1 VPHPEAT
8 WNVRTPIDLGDGE
21 RLAWIMGSSRSGST
35 WLLRMLSD
43 TGEVSAIDDPHLG
56 HHIGVWRPIPL
67 AWAAATEVP
76 DLTTLTEVK
85 REKRDY
91 FFCDR
96 YRDTWMPALRDLIA
110 VRFGAQAADI
120 AAERGIADPTVV
132 VKEPG
137 SHAADLLLELFP
149 ASRLIFLLRDGRD
162 VVDSWIDAYQSGS
175 WAQEEGA
182 FPVAEHGRV
191 PLVRWL
197 ASVWLFR
204 TQAVQRAFA
213 RHHPFRRVLVRYE
226 DLLRDPVSELG
237 RIARVL
243 GLGVGSD
250 RLREIGSER
259 DFDQVS
265 ASDRGG
271 GHEVRSASPGSWRH
285 NLSPEE
291 RSAMMEIIGQ
301 KVHELV
307 YLDTSPDA
315 GRRRAER
322 AAELAA

>member
-1 VPHPEAT
+1 
-8 WNVRTPIDLGDGE
+8 
-21 RLAWIMGSSRSGST
+21 MGSSRSGST

-43 TGEVSAIDDPHLG
+43 TGQVVPIDDPHIG
-56 HHIGVWRPIPL
+56 HHLGVWRPIPL

-76 DLTTLTEVK
+76 ELTTLTEVK
-85 REKRDY
+85 REKPDY
-91 FFCDR
+91 FFSDP
-96 YRDTWMPALRDLIA
+96 YREAWMPALRDLIA
-110 VRFGAQAADI
+110 TRFGAQAADV
-120 AAERGIADPTVV
+120 AAERSIAEPTVV

-137 SHAADLLLELFP
+137 SHAAEILLELFP

-162 VVDSWIDAYQSGS
+162 VVDSWVDAYQSGS

-182 FPVAEHGRV
+182 FPVAEHGRI

-226 DLLRDPVSELG
+226 DLLRDPVGELG

-243 GLGVGSD
+243 DLEVDAG
-250 RLREIGSER
+250 RLDEIGSER
-259 DFDQVS
+259 EFDQVS
-265 ASDRGG
+265 AAERGG
-271 GHEVRSASPGSWRH
+271 GREVRAASPGAWRE
-285 NLSPEE
+285 NLSAEE
-291 RSAMMEIIGQ
+291 REAMMEIIGA
-301 KVHELV
+301 KVDELG
-307 YLDTSPDA
+307 YSDRSA
-315 GRRRAER
+315 AAARRRAER